1 MRQKEAFL
9 EQSHMLKQDKKSSTM
24 LGEQEKVKAS
34 LDDIRKM
41 SLNHGWCCS
50 AENTWMVCQE

>member
-1 MRQKEAFL
+1 
-9 EQSHMLKQDKKSSTM
+9 MLKQDKKSSTM

-50 AENTWMVCQE
+50 AENNWMVCQE